1 MPINPSNN
9 TRAVDFSAEI
19 NLVPNTWGLFGSLG
33 IFKVKNLSQRTSM
46 ITKKV
51 ETDSDLVD
59 RNYNERNSVQE
70 RDDASGI
77 LFRVPHFPI
86 DDAIYPSDVSGQIDW
101 TTIRAGTE
109 TLVEVSTLRA
119 EKIAGLKRKHSQL
132 WELVRAKAMSTG
144 EIYAP
149 RGTLKT
155 SYGNTINIYNEWG
168 LTRQSFTIN
177 TGVGYDPR
185 DSFEPVI
192 AYLQDNI
199 KTGQV
204 VDQFVIVA
212 SPGLFQALVGNAYV
226 KEQFKYQPLSQAAE
240 VLVGRLVNKMGLD
253 ARYRAFNYGGVTI
266 VEYRALDSNGNAVIT
281 ANQGIAFPVMED
293 LAQLAYAPAEK
304 FSAVNRPA
312 QASYLWERQGL
323 DDDKLELMSETN
335 VAAVLLRP
343 ELVVDI
349 TFSATAKP

>member
-33 IFKVKNLSQRTSM
+33 VFKVKNLSQRTSM
-46 ITKKV
+46 ITKKTL
-51 ETDSDLVD
+51 TDADLVD
-59 RNYNERNSVQE
+59 RNYNERNSVQD

-101 TTIRAGTE
+101 ATIKAGTE
-109 TLVEVSTLRA
+109 TLVEVATLRA

-132 WELVRAKAMSTG
+132 WEMIRGKALMTG

-168 LTRQSFTIN
+168 LTRQSFAIK
-177 TGVGYDPR
+177 TGVGFDPR
-185 DSFEPVI
+185 DTVEPII
-192 AYLQDNI
+192 AYLQDNV

-204 VDQFVIVA
+204 VDQFVIVC
-212 SPGLFQALVGNAYV
+212 SPGLFQAIVGNAYV
-226 KEQFKYQPLSQAAE
+226 KEQFKYQPLQQASE

-253 ARYRAFNYGGVTI
+253 ARYRAFNYGGVTF
-266 VEYRALDSNGNAVIT
+266 VEYRGTDSQGASIMT
-281 ANQGIAFPVMED
+281 TNQGVAFPVMED

-304 FSAVNRPA
+304 FSAVNKPA

-323 DDDKLELMSETN
+323 DDDKLEMMSETN

-343 ELVVDI
+343 ELVI
-349 TFSATAKP
+349 TVTFDATPA

>member
-1 MPINPSNN
+1 MPINPTNN

-33 IFKVKNLSQRTSM
+33 VFKVKNLSQRTSM

-51 ETDSDLVD
+51 ETDADLVD
-59 RNYNERNSVQE
+59 RNYNERNSVQD

-101 TTIRAGTE
+101 ATIRAGTE
-109 TLVEVSTLRA
+109 TLVEVSALRA

-132 WELVRAKAMSTG
+132 WELVRAKAMMTG

-168 LTRQSFTIN
+168 LTRTTLTIK

-185 DSFEPVI
+185 DTVEPII
-192 AYLQDNI
+192 AYLQDNL

-204 VDQFVIVA
+204 VDQFVIA
-212 SPGLFQALVGNAYV
+212 CSPGLFNAIAGNAYV
-226 KEQFKYQPLSQAAE
+226 KEQFKYQPLNQAAE

-253 ARYRAFNYGGVTI
+253 ARYRAFNYGGVVF
-266 VEYRALDSNGNAVIT
+266 VEYRGTDSAGNPILT
-281 ANQGIAFPVMED
+281 TNQGVAFPVMED

-304 FSAVNRPA
+304 FSAVNKPA

-343 ELVVDI
+343 ELVLTVAFD
-349 TFSATAKP
+349 ATPAP

>member
-33 IFKVKNLSQRTSM
+33 IFREKNLSQRTSM
-46 ITKKV
+46 ITRK
-51 ETDSDLVD
+51 ELTDGDLVD
-59 RNYNERNSVQE
+59 RNYNERNSVQD
-70 RDDASGI
+70 RDDAGGI

-101 TTIRAGTE
+101 TTIRAGVE

-119 EKIAGLKRKHSQL
+119 EKITALRRKHTQL
-132 WELVRAKAMSTG
+132 WEAVRAKAMVNG

-168 LTRQSFTIN
+168 LTRQSFAVS

-185 DSFEPVI
+185 DSFEAVI
-192 AYLQDNI
+192 AYLQDNV

-204 VDQFVIVA
+204 VDQFVFVL
-212 SPGLFQALVGNAYV
+212 SPEFFQAIVGNAYV

-240 VLVGRLVNKMGLD
+240 VLVGRLVNREGLD
-253 ARYRAFNYGGVTI
+253 ARYRAFNYGGVTLI
-266 VEYRALDSNGNAVIT
+266 EYRGTYGSAGPIIP
-281 ANQGIAFPVMED
+281 ANTGIAFPVMED
-293 LAQLAYAPAEK
+293 LAQLAFAPAEK
-304 FSAVNRPA
+304 FSAVNKPA
-312 QASYLWERQGL
+312 QQSYLWERLGQ

-343 ELVVDI
+343 ELVV
-349 TFSATAKP
+349 TLTYTTTPKP

>member
-1 MPINPSNN
+1 MPINPTNN

-33 IFKVKNLSQRTSM
+33 VFKVKNLSQRTAM

-51 ETDSDLVD
+51 ETDADLVD
-59 RNYNERNSVQE
+59 RNYNERASVQD
-70 RDDASGI
+70 RDDAQGI
-77 LFRVPHFPI
+77 LYRVPHFPI
-86 DDAIYPSDVSGQIDW
+86 DDAIYPSDVSGQVDW
-101 TTIRAGTE
+101 ATIQAGTE

-119 EKIAGLKRKHSQL
+119 EKIAALKRKHSQL
-132 WELVRAKAMSTG
+132 WELVRAKAMMTG

-155 SYGNTINIYNEWG
+155 SYGPTINIYNEWG
-168 LTRQSFTIN
+168 LTRQSFQVN

-185 DSFEPVI
+185 DSFEPII

-199 KTGQV
+199 KTGQI
-204 VDQFVIVA
+204 VDQFVFVA
-212 SPGLFQALVGNAYV
+212 SPGLFQAIAGNAYV
-226 KEQFKYQPLSQAAE
+226 KEQFKYQPLSQASE

-266 VEYRALDSNGNAVIT
+266 VEYRALDSLGAPVIT

-304 FSAVNRPA
+304 FSAVNKPA
-312 QASYLWERQGL
+312 SASYLWERMGL
-323 DDDKLELMSETN
+323 DDDKLEMMSETN

-343 ELVVDI
+343 ELVVNV
-349 TFSATAKP
+349 TFSAAALP